1 MKIFQL
7 AWGRVTFLGPESRAQ
22 VGGARRRGVGPDP
35 GEAVGTHEIAAGGLN
50 SNLDKTL
57 VLAPGEKEA

>member
-7 AWGRVTFLGPESRAQ
+7 AWGRVTFLGAESRAQ

-35 GEAVGTHEIAAGGLN
+35 GEAVGTREISAGGIESDFGLG
-50 SNLDKTL
+50 SHAGKT
-57 VLAPGEKEA
+57 EA